1 MSLSE
6 GGVVMLM
13 YAVSPPLIIN
23 WTGWKCAGPL
33 VSAPRC
39 VDSPRAVWNTSTLF
53 LHHSFFQNHFHLTL
67 LLPSSSSHLTPSKF
81 YAALVRVPAEINL
94 LCHSTLKVRF
104 MEPEEKSN
112 RRPWTTE
119 KHRTFVYYLHYLEPK
134 SQEATSH
141 EHCKMVQCTL
151 GMDGP
156 LGGKKRGHLSKECSV

>member
-1 MSLSE
+1 MQLALLLLLTEQDENVPAHSSLRLGVSIPREPSE
-6 GGVVMLM
+6 IHPH
-13 YAVSPPLIIN
+13 YS
-23 WTGWKCAGPL
+23 
-33 VSAPRC
+33 
-39 VDSPRAVWNTSTLF
+39 STI
-53 LHHSFFQNHFHLTL
+53 HSFRTTFIS
-67 LLPSSSSHLTPSKF
+67 PSSSSHLTPSKF